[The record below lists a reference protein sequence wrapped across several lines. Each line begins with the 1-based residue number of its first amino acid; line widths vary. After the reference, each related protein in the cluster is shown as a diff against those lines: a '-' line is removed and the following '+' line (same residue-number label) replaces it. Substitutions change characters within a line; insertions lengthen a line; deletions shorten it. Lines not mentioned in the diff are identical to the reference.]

1 MNRCH
6 LLLSLAIVGLL
17 FWPSQSVL
25 AQGVPL
31 STSDRYTV
39 VLPSDPFKWE
49 HVLNELGQKGWEAVM
64 AMQPSVS
71 NLTLHLVICVRPTAA
86 KPIAYKVVVA
96 NFSSKS
102 DSTLIEATRL
112 QLEVQGNSYSQNG
125 WQMVQALTGL
135 HGTDS
140 AFLALIFKKPQP

>member
-1 MNRCH
+1 M
-6 LLLSLAIVGLL
+6 
-17 FWPSQSVL
+17 
-25 AQGVPL
+25 
-31 STSDRYTV
+31 